1 MTSKISKIPS
11 MGFWRTWGLIVG
23 IMIGSGIFMMPAL
36 LAPFGALGLVSIV
49 ITGIGTFFIALMLGR
64 LAKAIPK
71 IGGPYAYTREGLGD
85 FAAFLTAWGYSI
97 SIWAALAAI
106 AIVCVGYLEVF
117 IPNLTDNVSLSFVIA
132 AAIIW
137 GLVLLN
143 LKGMREA
150 SIFQLFTSV
159 VKIIPLIII
168 GAFGILYFSPDFIPA
183 INPTDKTTFSA
194 LTAASV
200 LTMWAF
206 LGIEGGTIPAEDVI
220 EPEKTIPK
228 ALFWSVISVTAIYFF
243 ATLGV
248 MVLVPAG
255 VLAHSTSPFADAAIS
270 IMGPA
275 GAKFIALAAIVTMVS
290 TINGNIIAGAQT
302 ALAAARD
309 KLFPVAFSRMS
320 KNATPDVALYV
331 VGIMSTLFLVMNT
344 SKSMMGAFQFLVLL
358 STLSVLIP
366 YAFSAVSEMVMIK
379 RVGGKQ
385 QGKTMALALIAFAY
399 TTWVIIGSGAET
411 VMWGFV
417 LLLVGMPIYAWLHV
431 HNEEVG
437 ECDE

>member
-1 MTSKISKIPS
+1 MSEKIVTKAS

-36 LAPFGALGLVSIV
+36 LAPFGILGLVSIV

-64 LAKAIPK
+64 LAKAMPK
-71 IGGPYAYTREGLGD
+71 IGGPYAYAREGLGD
-85 FAAFLTAWGYSI
+85 FPAFLTAWGYSI
-97 SIWAALAAI
+97 SIWAALAAV

-117 IPNLTDNVSLSFVIA
+117 IPGLTGNVGLSFVIA

-137 GLVLLN
+137 SLILLN

-150 SIFQLFTSV
+150 SIFQLFTSA

-168 GAFGILYFSPDFIPA
+168 AVLGALSFSPEALPA
-183 INPTDKTTFSA
+183 INPTNETPFSV

-206 LGIEGGTIPAEDVI
+206 LGIEAGTIPAEDVI

-228 ALFWSVISVTAIYFF
+228 ALFWSVISVIVIYFF

-248 MVLVPAG
+248 MILVPAD
-255 VLAHSTSPFADAAIS
+255 VLANSTSPFATAAIS
-270 IMGPA
+270 IMGPV

-290 TINGNIIAGAQT
+290 ALNGNIIAGAQT

-309 KLFPVAFSRMS
+309 KLFPVAFSRMN
-320 KNATPDVALYV
+320 KNATPDIALYV
-331 VGIMSTLFLVMNT
+331 VGIMATIFLAMNT
-344 SKSMMGAFQFLVLL
+344 SKSLMGAFQFLILL

-366 YAFSAVSEMVMIK
+366 YAFSAIAEMVMIK

-431 HNEEVG
+431 HNEEADDS
-437 ECDE
+437 DE